1 MCGVQDK
8 CVGTPS
14 KKLRNFFV
22 FHLEIKRRLV
32 KHQLP
37 GFQQCMRFWARSA
50 EVTDEAES

>member
-22 FHLEIKRRLV
+22 FHLEIKRRLG
-32 KHQLP
+32 KTST
-37 GFQQCMRFWARSA
+37 ARLSA
-50 EVTDEAES
+50 VHEVLG